1 MFHVLNGYDDIR
13 IIIISLLMASVFL
26 FLLNHF
32 WPSVHRRPH
41 NDVIGWQLAIIGTI
55 YAVVIGFM
63 IFAVWGNFQA
73 ADMNVDNEASALL
86 NLFQDA
92 DGLPAQQRDQIQ
104 SLCKHYAQVLVEKEW
119 PLMNIGKPVSAG
131 HPYLQQ
137 MWAVLMQTPATD
149 AGEQIHLSHALDQL
163 SALGQCRHI
172 REMQNVSS
180 LPQILWDVLIVCGV
194 ITVLAA
200 CFIGSED
207 TRLHFMLV
215 LALTAT
221 VSLVLVSIADI
232 DDPFQGTVHIRS
244 QAFKEALE
252 TMNSHTPLP
261 ALPSATAPASR

>member
-13 IIIISLLMASVFL
+13 ILVISLLLATA
-26 FLLNHF
+26 FLLGLNRL

-104 SLCKHYAQVLVEKEW
+104 SLCKQYAHVLIEKEW
-119 PLMNIGKPVSAG
+119 PMMNVGEPVSAG

-137 MWAVLMQTPATD
+137 MWVVLINTPATD
-149 AGEQIHLSHALDQL
+149 AAEQIHMSHALDQL

-180 LPQILWDVLIVCGV
+180 LPQILWDVLIVCGI

-200 CFIGSED
+200 CFIGSD
-207 TRLHFMLV
+207 NPRLHFLLV
-215 LALTAT
+215 LALTGT

-244 QAFKEALE
+244 QAFAEALG
-252 TMNSHTPLP
+252 TMNSHVVPAALP
-261 ALPSATAPASR
+261 AAAPASR

>member
-1 MFHVLNGYDDIR
+1 MFRMLNGYDDIR
-13 IIIISLLMASVFL
+13 LIVISLLLASAFL
-26 FLLNHF
+26 FLLNRF
-32 WPSVHRRPH
+32 WPSIHRRPH

-104 SLCKHYAQVLVEKEW
+104 SLSKQYAQVLIQKEW
-119 PLMNIGKPVSAG
+119 PMMNAGEKVDAG

-137 MWAVLMQTPATD
+137 MWATLIHTPATD

-172 REMQNVSS
+172 REMQNVAS
-180 LPQILWDVLIVCGV
+180 LPQILWDVLIGCGV
-194 ITVLAA
+194 ITVVAA
-200 CFIGSED
+200 CFIGSENV
-207 TRLHFMLV
+207 RLHFLMM

-221 VSLVLVSIADI
+221 VSLVLVAIADI

-244 QAFKEALE
+244 QAFVEALS
-252 TMNSHTPLP
+252 TMNGHVTPQSLP
-261 ALPSATAPASR
+261 AASAPASQ